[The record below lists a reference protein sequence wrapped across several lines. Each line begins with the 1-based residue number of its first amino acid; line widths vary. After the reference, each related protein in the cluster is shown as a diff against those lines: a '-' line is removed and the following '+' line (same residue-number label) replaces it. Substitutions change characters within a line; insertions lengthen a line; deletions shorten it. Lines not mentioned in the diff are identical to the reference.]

1 MKKSAFLLFLVL
13 SSSSSLGLAAD
24 FFWFRTFTKDWKKSE
39 RPHFLDGRISAAI
52 LDSLDAIY
60 KDTPQHYTFFE
71 DNGRLFAQVSCTFH
85 LFEIQ
90 GDSLVDKYQDY
101 NRGYTCASHSFKREG
116 THYLLG
122 GQGYWSNHV
131 DLLSFDEFNGTWEL
145 QLTKNQPR
153 DYFSFFVYQNSTGI
167 VSLLGELTNK
177 RYGLDVKDT
186 KGYLLDWK
194 SKEWKELE
202 IVIDGLDL
210 KELAARDLIHFVQT
224 QDYALWA
231 STNGLKNFGW
241 TLIEK
246 ETGKIFHYSSM
257 NVDMGIA
264 PYLEIVGNVLTYPA
278 PSGQLKTL
286 DLDEVRKKSKEA
298 GYIRLKGAAPS
309 SLNSNWY
316 TWGFFLFFTLVAFGW
331 VVAKKV
337 LPRKKKD
344 IEEDPQI
351 KKREPFELIL
361 AYSGQLLTTEA
372 LDQILGLDELTN
384 FDSKRM
390 KRARMVRDINEHYF
404 AQTGKELIVREKK
417 AEDKRYVYYKIQA

>member
-1 MKKSAFLLFLVL
+1 MNKAFLLLILFVL
-13 SSSSSLGLAAD
+13 FSLSAVGAD
-24 FFWFRTFTKDWKKSE
+24 SYWFRTFTKEWKKSE
-39 RPHFLDGRISAAI
+39 RLHFLEGRISAAV

-60 KDTPQHYTFFE
+60 KETPQYYTFYE
-71 DNGRLFAQVSCTFH
+71 ENGSLYAQVSCTFH
-85 LFEIQ
+85 LYEIQ

-131 DLLSFDEFNGTWEL
+131 DLLSFDEFNGSWEL

-167 VSLLGELTNK
+167 VSLLGEVTNK
-177 RYGLDVKDT
+177 RYGIDVKDT

-194 SKEWKELE
+194 SKDWKELE
-202 IVIDGLDL
+202 IVIEGLDL
-210 KELAARDLIHFVQT
+210 NELAARDLIHFVQT
-224 QDYALWA
+224 QDYAFWA
-231 STNGLKNFGW
+231 STNGKRNFGW

-246 ETGKIFHYSSM
+246 ETGKIFHFPSM

-278 PSGQLKTL
+278 PSGQVKTL
-286 DLDEVRKKSKEA
+286 DLDEVRKKSTEV
-298 GYIRLKGAAPS
+298 GYIRLKGAASS
-309 SLNSNWY
+309 SLNYNWY

-344 IEEDPQI
+344 SEEVPPI

-390 KRARMVRDINEHYF
+390 KRARMVRDINEQYQ
-404 AQTGKELIVREKK
+404 AQKGKELIVREKR
-417 AEDKRYVYYKIQA
+417 EQDKRYVFYKIQA

>member
-1 MKKSAFLLFLVL
+1 
-13 SSSSSLGLAAD
+13 
-24 FFWFRTFTKDWKKSE
+24 
-39 RPHFLDGRISAAI
+39 LDGRISAAI

-60 KDTPQHYTFFE
+60 KETPQHYTFFE
-71 DNGRLFAQVSCTFH
+71 DNGRLYPQVSCTFH

-90 GDSLVDKYQDY
+90 GDSLVNKYQDY
-101 NRGYTCASHSFKREG
+101 NRGYTCDSHSFKREG

-131 DLLSFDEFNGTWEL
+131 DLLSFDEFKGTWEL

-153 DYFSFFVYQNSTGI
+153 DYFSFFVYQNSMGI
-167 VSLLGELTNK
+167 VSLLGEVTNK

-202 IVIDGLDL
+202 IVIEGLDL

-224 QDYALWA
+224 QDYAFWA
-231 STNGLKNFGW
+231 STNGKRNFGW

-246 ETGKIFHYSSM
+246 ETGKIFYFPSM

-278 PSGQLKTL
+278 PSGQLKKL
-286 DLDEVRKKSKEA
+286 DLDEVRKNAKEV
-298 GYIRLKGAAPS
+298 GYIRVKEEAVFGM
-309 SLNSNWY
+309 NY
-316 TWGFFLFFTLVAFGW
+316 TWGYLLFFTLVAFGW

-337 LPRKKKD
+337 LPKRNKE
-344 IEEDPQI
+344 IEQDPQI
-351 KKREPFELIL
+351 KKREPFELVL

-372 LDQILGLDELTN
+372 LDKILGIDDQTN

-390 KRARMVRDINEHYF
+390 KRARIVREINDQYL
-404 AQTGKELIVREKK
+404 AQKGKELIVREKR
-417 AEDKRYVYYKIQA
+417 EQDKRYVYYRIQA

>member
-1 MKKSAFLLFLVL
+1 MMKKSAFLLFLVL

-101 NRGYTCASHSFKREG
+101 NRGYTCDSHSFKREG

-145 QLTKNQPR
+145 QLTKNQPK
-153 DYFSFFVYQNSTGI
+153 DYFSFFVYQNSMGI
-167 VSLLGELTNK
+167 VSLLGEVTNK

-202 IVIDGLDL
+202 IVIEGLDL
-210 KELAARDLIHFVQT
+210 KELAARDLIHYVQT
-224 QDYALWA
+224 QDYAFWA
-231 STNGLKNFGW
+231 STNGKRNFGW

-246 ETGKIFHYSSM
+246 ETGKIFHFPSM

-264 PYLEIVGNVLTYPA
+264 PFLEIEGNVLTYPA
-278 PSGQLKTL
+278 PSNQLKKL
-286 DLDEVRKKSKEA
+286 DLDEVRKKAKEV
-298 GYIRLKGAAPS
+298 GYIRVKEEALFGM
-309 SLNSNWY
+309 NY
-316 TWGFFLFFTLVAFGW
+316 TWGYLLFFTLVAFGW

-337 LPRKKKD
+337 LPKRNKK
-344 IEEDPQI
+344 IEQDPQI
-351 KKREPFELIL
+351 KKREPFELVL

-372 LDQILGLDELTN
+372 LDQILGIADQTN

-390 KRARMVRDINEHYF
+390 KRARLINDINEHYL